1 MKSCLSIASLMI
13 FALPSVTNVVS
24 AAPPVVSARCK
35 ISCTVAEI
43 AEWLDA
49 SSPAIN
55 LPHLTQNKQAANR
68 TSFVLYTNGEV
79 KITADNSD
87 EIQLSKDN
95 LHKLVTEY
103 KLKCDTSN
111 IGKTSGSTVA
121 RSQRN
126 SLLNIC
132 SMETQVSGD
141 DAVEVILSVV
151 AARNTPQPDDS
162 GRYTATHT
170 LTVCWKS

>member
-1 MKSCLSIASLMI
+1 MI
-13 FALPSVTNVVS
+13 FALSSVTNLVS
-24 AAPPVVSARCK
+24 AAPPVVSARCN

-43 AEWLDA
+43 AEWSDA
-49 SSPAIN
+49 GFPAIN
-55 LPHLTQNKQAANR
+55 LPHLTQNKQAANN

-103 KLKCDTSN
+103 ELEYDDTYN
-111 IGKTSGSTVA
+111 IDKTGSTVA

-126 SLLNIC
+126 SLLNIG

-151 AARNTPQPDDS
+151 ASKNTPQPGDS
-162 GRYTATHT
+162 GMYTATHT